1 VVDLGLSSFCSA
13 GTSEEILG
21 RALVDYADRAEIV
34 LATKL
39 RGPMRPGPNGAGL
52 SRKAV
57 MTEIDNSLRRLGTD

>member
-39 RGPMRPGPNGAGL
+39 
-52 SRKAV
+52 
-57 MTEIDNSLRRLGTD
+57 